1 MTTSPTGASAQPI
14 GSGSGLDRWNAL
26 PADEAERELAACCAS
41 TAWVRAVVSGRPY
54 RDLGAVLDASA
65 AAFAELADA
74 DVDEAL
80 AAHPRIGE
88 RAAGSSREAAWSR
101 QEQSGAADAD
111 APTTA
116 ALAAGN
122 RAYEQRFDR
131 VFLICATGLS
141 AAQMLAALE
150 ARLGND
156 DATER
161 AVVRTELAKI
171 AALRLERMLAG

>member
-1 MTTSPTGASAQPI
+1 METSSAIPVARF
-14 GSGSGLDRWNAL
+14 DAL
-26 PADEAERELAACCAS
+26 PAEKAERELRACCAS
-41 TAWVRAVVSGRPY
+41 TAWVRAVVNGRPY
-54 RDLGAVLDASA
+54 RDLDAVLAASD
-65 AAFAELADA
+65 AAFAELTDA

-88 RAAGSSREAAWSR
+88 RAAGDSREAAWSR
-101 QEQSGAADAD
+101 QEQSGAAVAD
-111 APTTA
+111 ARTAA

-131 VFLICATGLS
+131 VFLICATDLS
-141 AAQMLAALE
+141 AVQILAALQ

-156 DATER
+156 EATER

-171 AALRLERMLAG
+171 AALRLERMLGG

>member
-1 MTTSPTGASAQPI
+1 MTTSPANSNTQPAD
-14 GSGSGLDRWNAL
+14 SGTTMDRFDAL
-26 PADEAERELAACCAS
+26 PAEAAERELRACCAS
-41 TAWVRAVVSGRPY
+41 ATWVRAVVNGRPY
-54 RDLGAVLDASA
+54 RDLDAVLDASA
-65 AAFAELADA
+65 AAFAELTDA

-88 RAAGSSREAAWSR
+88 RAAGNSREAAWSR

-111 APTTA
+111 ANTTA

-122 RAYEQRFDR
+122 RAYEERFDR

-141 AAQMLAALE
+141 AAQLLAELE

-156 DATER
+156 EATER
-161 AVVRTELAKI
+161 AVIRTELAKI
-171 AALRLERMLAG
+171 AALRLERMLGG